1 MKKNS
6 DIDQNSSTIYNM
18 TIGIIFIAYILSIA
32 ISKDE
37 RFLSGLFYLTGS
49 IVMFVMPVYFF
60 AKVCKG
66 KCTSLNKTIMIVC
79 LLLTIFGFYIGANIL
94 YQAFSDLI
102 SYKKI
107 DMTNKNF

>member
-1 MKKNS
+1 
-6 DIDQNSSTIYNM
+6 M

-60 AKVCKG
+60 ANVFKG
-66 KCTSLNKTIMIVC
+66 KRTLLNKLVMVGLDC
-79 LLLTIFGFYIGANIL
+79 AGA
-94 YQAFSDLI
+94 SGLI
-102 SYKKI
+102 
-107 DMTNKNF
+107 